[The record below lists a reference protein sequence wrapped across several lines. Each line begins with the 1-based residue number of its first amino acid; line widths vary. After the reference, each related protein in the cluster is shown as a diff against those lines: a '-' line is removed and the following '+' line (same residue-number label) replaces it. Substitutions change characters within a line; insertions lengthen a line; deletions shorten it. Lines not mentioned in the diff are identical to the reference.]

1 MRKLYIL
8 SFLLVLVY
16 TATAQESPRELFKF
30 AKFKF
35 DKGEYEEA
43 LSYLSQTLDHDST
56 YSNAYLLRAEI
67 KFMQARLEAKIS
79 KLEKLE
85 KRGTHYDSK
94 RNSREN

>member
-1 MRKLYIL
+1 MSATKEYLHDEIEKGMRPVNLSKIEFKIFRLKDDIRIL
-8 SFLLVLVY
+8 KEHLHHETHPDKYCLKK
-16 TATAQESPRELFKF
+16 SPTER
-30 AKFKF
+30 
-35 DKGEYEEA
+35 
-43 LSYLSQTLDHDST
+43 Q
-56 YSNAYLLRAEI
+56 AEI